1 MAAAMVKD
9 EILNYSD
16 DEEENFSDDGDW
28 GDWKADDNGV
38 EGGGEEDEDDD
49 GSDSDFKCLF
59 CDSHYVSC
67 DLLFEHCLLSHEFDF
82 LGIRKELKLDFYSSF
97 KLINYIR
104 SQVAENKCWSW
115 GIVADDFKDVKL
127 PWDEEKYLKPF
138 WQEDSLLYS
147 FADDEEDEEETF
159 DREEAMEE
167 LQKLGNLN
175 IVEAIG
181 EASASKNDK
190 CNINGSKD
198 VTLLSNCNG
207 LKKSS
212 ADDLIVNGKDV
223 ETDVGVP
230 RDCDGRLVTRNIRK
244 VNENYFGSYSS
255 FGIHK
260 EMLSDK
266 VRTEAYRDA
275 ILKNPTLLNGSV
287 VMDVGCG
294 TGILSLF
301 AARAGASRV
310 VAVEASE
317 KMAKV
322 ATKIAKDNKVFND
335 NEHNGVLEVAHSM
348 VEELD
353 KTIQI
358 QPHSVDVLVSEW
370 MGYCL
375 LYESMLSSVLYA
387 RDRWLKPGGA
397 ILPDT
402 ATMFVAGFGKGA
414 TSLPFWEDVYGFDM
428 SSIGKEILEDTARL
442 PVVDVI
448 EERDLV
454 THPALLQTFDLATM
468 KPDEVDF
475 TATATL
481 EPTESDG
488 KARLCHGV
496 VLWFNTGFTDRFC
509 KENPTVLSTS
519 PYTPPTHWAQ
529 TVLTFQEPISV
540 ALTTLVSGDDRR
552 GCIGTEECPASSIH
566 LRVSV
571 ARATEHRSIDI
582 SLEATG
588 MGSKGQKRRWPV
600 QIFNL

>member
-1 MAAAMVKD
+1 MAAATKMVK
-9 EILNYSD
+9 EGLLND
-16 DEEENFSDDGDW
+16 DTEENISEDGDW
-28 GDWKADDNGV
+28 GDWEAGV
-38 EGGGEEDEDDD
+38 EEDGD
-49 GSDSDFKCLF
+49 GSESDFICLF
-59 CDSHYVSC
+59 CDFHYASC
-67 DLLFEHCLLSHEFDF
+67 DSLLEHCRLSHGFDF
-82 LGIRKELKLDFYSSF
+82 HGVRKELNLDFYASF
-97 KLINYIR
+97 KLINYVR
-104 SQVAENKCWSW
+104 SQVAENKA
-115 GIVADDFKDVKL
+115 VDVKDVNF
-127 PWDEEKYLKPF
+127 PWDDEKYLKPF

-147 FADDEEDEEETF
+147 FADDDEEEEGL
-159 DREEAMEE
+159 DREGLMED
-167 LQKLGNLN
+167 LQKLGDLS
-175 IVEAIG
+175 IDDDATG
-181 EASASKNDK
+181 ESSVSS
-190 CNINGSKD
+190 SKD
-198 VTLLSNCNG
+198 VTLISNCSELKRSCVDG
-207 LKKSS
+207 LVV
-212 ADDLIVNGKDV
+212 VNGKEEEARV
-223 ETDVGVP
+223 CE
-230 RDCDGRLVTRNIRK
+230 GRLVGRNIRK

-260 EMLSDK
+260 EMISDK

-275 ILKNPTLLNGSV
+275 LLKNPSLLSGSV

-301 AARAGASRV
+301 AAQAGASRV
-310 VAVEASE
+310 IAVEASE

-335 NEHNGVLEVAHSM
+335 SEHNGVLEVAHSM

-353 KTIQI
+353 KSIQI
-358 QPHSVDVLVSEW
+358 QPQSVDVLVSEW
-370 MGYCL
+370 MRYCL

-428 SSIGKEILEDTARL
+428 SSIGKEVLEDTARI

-448 EERDLV
+448 EARDLV
-454 THPALLQTFDLATM
+454 TGPALLKAFDLATM

-475 TATATL
+475 TETATL
-481 EPTESDG
+481 EPIESETEAS
-488 KARLCHGV
+488 LCHGV
-496 VLWFNTGFTDRFC
+496 VLWFDTGFTNRFC

-540 ALTTLVSGDDRR
+540 APATILSGDDRR
-552 GCIGTEECPASSIH
+552 GAIGTEESPASSIH

-571 ARATEHRSIDI
+571 ARASEHRSIDV

-588 MGSKGQKRRWPV
+588 VSLNGQKRRWPV

>member
-1 MAAAMVKD
+1 MAAATKTVKD
-9 EILNYSD
+9 EILYSGD
-16 DEEENFSDDGDW
+16 DEEESFSDDGDW
-28 GDWKADDNGV
+28 GDWEEDDNG
-38 EGGGEEDEDDD
+38 GGVGKEDDDDD
-49 GSDSDFKCLF
+49 GSESDFLCLF
-59 CDSHYVSC
+59 CDSHYESC
-67 DLLFEHCLLSHEFDF
+67 DSLFEHCCLSHGFDF
-82 LGIRKELKLDFYSSF
+82 HGVRKELKLDFYGSF

-104 SQVAENKCWSW
+104 SQVAKNKSWSW
-115 GIVADDFKDVKL
+115 SSVLEAVDFKDDKF

-138 WQEDSLLYS
+138 SQEDSLLYS
-147 FADDEEDEEETF
+147 FADDEEDEEEPL
-159 DREEAMEE
+159 DRDDLMED
-167 LQKLGNLN
+167 LKKLGDLS
-175 IVEAIG
+175 IDDDEAIG
-181 EASASKNDK
+181 ESSVLANDK
-190 CNINGSKD
+190 GDLYGSED
-198 VTLLSNCNG
+198 VTVPCNG
-207 LKKSS
+207 LNPSS
-212 ADDLIVNGKDV
+212 AENGIYAERDADKLRSGDGKL
-223 ETDVGVP
+223 VG
-230 RDCDGRLVTRNIRK
+230 RNIRK
-244 VNENYFGSYSS
+244 VDENYFGSYSS

-266 VRTEAYRDA
+266 VRTDAYRDA
-275 ILKNPTLLNGSV
+275 LLKNPTLLQGSV

-301 AARAGASRV
+301 AAKAGATRV
-310 VAVEASE
+310 IAVEASE

-322 ATKIAKDNKVFND
+322 ATKIAKDNKVFHD

-353 KTIQI
+353 KSIQI

-375 LYESMLSSVLYA
+375 LYESMLTSVLYA

-402 ATMFVAGFGKGA
+402 ATMFVTGFGKGA

-428 SSIGKEILEDTARL
+428 SSIGKEILEDTARV
-442 PVVDVI
+442 PIVDVI
-448 EERDLV
+448 EDRDLV
-454 THPALLQTFDLATM
+454 TQPALLQSFDLATM

-481 EPTESDG
+481 EPNKSSTKTE
-488 KARLCHGV
+488 LCHGV
-496 VLWFNTGFTDRFC
+496 VLWFDTGFTSRFC

-519 PYTPPTHWAQ
+519 PYTPPTHWSQ
-529 TVLTFQEPISV
+529 TVLTFKEPISL
-540 ALTTLVSGDDRR
+540 ALPTLLSGNERQ
-552 GCIGTEECPASSIH
+552 GAIGTEQCPASSIH

-571 ARATEHRSIDI
+571 ARAPEHRSIDI

-588 MGSKGQKRRWPV
+588 VSSEGQKRRWPV

>member
-1 MAAAMVKD
+1 MVKH
-9 EILNYSD
+9 EILNYSE
-16 DEEENFSDDGDW
+16 DEEENYSDEGDW
-28 GDWKADDNGV
+28 GDWKADDNGI
-38 EGGGEEDEDDD
+38 EGGEEEEEDDGD
-49 GSDSDFKCLF
+49 DSESDFLCLF
-59 CDSHYVSC
+59 CDSHFVSC
-67 DLLFEHCLLSHEFDF
+67 DLLFEHCRLSHGFDF
-82 LGIRKELKLDFYSSF
+82 HGVRKELKLDFYSSF

-104 SQVAENKCWSW
+104 SQVAENMCFSW
-115 GIVADDFKDVKL
+115 KIEADDYKDVKF

-147 FADDEEDEEETF
+147 FADDEEDEEVTF
-159 DREEAMEE
+159 DREEVMEE
-167 LQKLGNLN
+167 LQKLGDLS
-175 IVEAIG
+175 IDVEALG
-181 EASASKNDK
+181 ESSMSNSDK

-198 VTLLSNCNG
+198 VTSLSNCNG
-207 LKKSS
+207 LKQSS
-212 ADDLIVNGKDV
+212 ADDLIVNGKDAEPKV
-223 ETDVGVP
+223 
-230 RDCDGRLVTRNIRK
+230 CDGRLVNRNIRK

-255 FGIHK
+255 FGIHR

-275 ILKNPTLLNGSV
+275 LLKNPTLLNGSV

-301 AARAGASRV
+301 AAKAGASRV

-353 KTIQI
+353 KSIQI

-428 SSIGKEILEDTARL
+428 SSIGKEIHDDTTRL
-442 PVVDVI
+442 PIVDVI
-448 EERDLV
+448 AERDLV
-454 THPALLQTFDLATM
+454 TQPTLLQTFDLATM

-481 EPTESDG
+481 EPTESEA
-488 KARLCHGV
+488 KTRLCHGV
-496 VLWFNTGFTDRFC
+496 VLWFDTGFTSRFC

-529 TVLTFQEPISV
+529 TILTFQEPISV
-540 ALTTLVSGDDRR
+540 APASVLSGNDRR
-552 GCIGTEECPASSIH
+552 EAIGTEECPASSIH

-571 ARATEHRSIDI
+571 ARAHEHRSIDI

-588 MGSKGQKRRWPV
+588 LSSKGQKRHWPV